1 MHFEIFPGAEE
12 IVTPF
17 PGAEARMGS
26 STLGKR
32 TFLFAGILFPAAIL
46 LFLVLGPP
54 TAGHAADFTVAGGI
68 VERVSG
74 SSVTLESGTY
84 DIGRARIKTPSGEER
99 PLSEVARGR
108 RVDLFVSK
116 GKVTA
121 VIIYPASMLQ

>member
-1 MHFEIFPGAEE
+1 
-12 IVTPF
+12 
-17 PGAEARMGS
+17 MGS
-26 STLGKR
+26 SVVRKR
-32 TFLFAGILFPAAIL
+32 TFFFAGILFPAAIL
-46 LFLVLGPP
+46 LFLIFGLP

-74 SSVTLESGTY
+74 ASVTLESGTY

>member
-1 MHFEIFPGAEE
+1 
-12 IVTPF
+12 
-17 PGAEARMGS
+17 MGS
-26 STLGKR
+26 SSLSKR
-32 TFLFAGILFPAAIL
+32 TFLFAIMLFPAAIL
-46 LFLVLGPP
+46 LFLVFGPP
-54 TAGHAADFTVAGGI
+54 SAGHAADFTVVGGI

-74 SSVTLESGTY
+74 SSVTLQSGTY

-116 GKVTA
+116 RKVTA